1 MLQDQSWKQLLQ
13 DQQWNEFIALE
24 MVGSEAEW
32 LKNFLANIPV
42 GMKPTPF
49 VLIHCDFQWTIT
61 LARNKNYNGKNIHIQ
76 FPLLMWSHNGI

>member
-1 MLQDQSWKQLLQ
+1 LQ

-49 VLIHCDFQWTIT
+49 VLIHCDFQ
-61 LARNKNYNGKNIHIQ
+61 
-76 FPLLMWSHNGI
+76 